1 MALSTAE
8 PALPDRVTEGERER
22 ERKRGGDSEQGKLE
36 KEMME
41 GQKERETSLKRVSVV
56 PWGGQS
62 DAISLSPPSLLH
74 VETAFCHI

>member
-8 PALPDRVTEGERER
+8 PALPDRVTEKRER
-22 ERKRGGDSEQGKLE
+22 EGKLE

-41 GQKERETSLKRVSVV
+41 GQRERETSPKRVSVV
-56 PWGGQS
+56 PRGGQS
-62 DAISLSPPSLLH
+62 DAISLSPPALLH

>member
-8 PALPDRVTEGERER
+8 PALPDRVTEREGE
-22 ERKRGGDSEQGKLE
+22 GGDSEQGKLE

-41 GQKERETSLKRVSVV
+41 GQRERETSLKRVSVV
-56 PWGGQS
+56 PRGGQS
-62 DAISLSPPSLLH
+62 DAISLSPPSLLR